1 MIVGMRHSFLYILLA
16 GNSTEDN
23 NMNIENLLET
33 GASLALGVGL
43 KILGALAAWLVGR
56 WLIGFVIRLTNAA
69 LTRQQVDPTL
79 QRYLGSIIA
88 VTLNVILVVAILG
101 YFGLETTSF
110 AALLAAAGIAIG
122 AAWSGLLAN
131 FAAGVFLVILRPFK
145 VGDFISAG
153 GVDGTVEAIGL
164 FGTTINTGDN
174 VHTIIGNNKI
184 FSDNIRNF
192 SANPYRR
199 VDRLAQLA
207 HGVSPAEAAARL
219 KAALA
224 KIPNVMTNPAP
235 DVEIIDFTAMGPVL
249 AVRPYCHNDHYW
261 QVFFDT
267 NRVIAETFG
276 AAGYPVPE
284 QHYRVQQAM
293 RTA

>member
-1 MIVGMRHSFLYILLA
+1 
-16 GNSTEDN
+16 
-23 NMNIENLLET
+23 MNIEDLIQSGT
-33 GASLALGVGL
+33 TLALGIGL
-43 KILGALAAWLVGR
+43 KILGALVAWIIGR
-56 WLIGFVIRLTNAA
+56 WLIGVVVRLTGAA
-69 LTRQQVDPTL
+69 LSRQQVDATL
-79 QRYLGSIIA
+79 QRYLGSIIT
-88 VTLNVILVVAILG
+88 VTLNVVLVVAILG

-145 VGDFISAG
+145 VGDYVAAG
-153 GVDGTVEAIGL
+153 GVEGTVETIGL
-164 FGTTINTGDN
+164 FGTTINSADN
-174 VHTIIGNNKI
+174 VHTTVGNNKI

-192 SANPYRR
+192 SVNPWRR

-207 HGVSPAEAAARL
+207 HGVDPQDAVARL
-219 KAALA
+219 RAAVTA
-224 KIPNVMTNPAP
+224 IPHVMASPAP
-235 DVEIIDFTAMGPVL
+235 DIEIVDFTAMGPVL

-261 QVFFDT
+261 QVTFDT

-284 QHYRVQQAM
+284 QHMRVEQVS
-293 RTA
+293 R

>member
-1 MIVGMRHSFLYILLA
+1 MDFTGIAANFGEVALA
-16 GNSTEDN
+16 
-23 NMNIENLLET
+23 I
-33 GASLALGVGL
+33 GL
-43 KILGALAAWLVGR
+43 KVLGAIVAWVVGR
-56 WLIGFVIRLTNAA
+56 WLIGLVVRLTGAA
-69 LTRQQVDPTL
+69 LTRNQVDPTL

-88 VTLNVILVVAILG
+88 VTLNIVLVVAILG

-131 FAAGVFLVILRPFK
+131 FAAGVFIIILRPFK
-145 VGDFISAG
+145 VGDFIGAG
-153 GVDGTVEAIGL
+153 GVEGTVEAIGL

-174 VHTIIGNNKI
+174 VHTIVGNNKI
-184 FSDNIRNF
+184 FGDNIRNY

-199 VDRLAQLA
+199 VDRMAQLA
-207 HGVSPAEAAARL
+207 HTVNPQEAAGRL

-224 KIPNVMTNPAP
+224 KIPNVLANPAP
-235 DVEIIDFTAMGPVL
+235 DVEILDFTPMGPVL
-249 AVRPYCHNDHYW
+249 AVRPYCHTDHYW
-261 QVFFDT
+261 QVWFDT

-284 QHYRVQQAM
+284 QHVRMVQ
-293 RTA
+293 R

>member
-1 MIVGMRHSFLYILLA
+1 MDF
-16 GNSTEDN
+16 
-23 NMNIENLLET
+23 ENLLQS
-33 GASLALGVGL
+33 GATLALNLGL
-43 KILGALAAWLVGR
+43 KILGALAAWIVGR
-56 WLIGFVIRLTNAA
+56 WLINLVIRLTGKA
-69 LTRQQVDPTL
+69 LSRQQVDPTL
-79 QRYLGSIIA
+79 QRYLGSIIG
-88 VTLNVILVVAILG
+88 VTLNVVLVVAILG

-145 VGDFISAG
+145 VGDFIAAG
-153 GVDGTVEAIGL
+153 GVEGVVEAIGL
-164 FGTTINTGDN
+164 FGTTINSGDN
-174 VHTIIGNNKI
+174 VHTIVGNNKI

-192 SANPYRR
+192 TVNPWRR

-207 HGVSPAEAAARL
+207 HGVDPKDAAARL

-224 KIPNVMTNPAP
+224 KIPNVMTSPAP

-284 QHYRVQQAM
+284 QHLRVQQRAS
-293 RTA
+293 

>member
-1 MIVGMRHSFLYILLA
+1 
-16 GNSTEDN
+16 
-23 NMNIENLLET
+23 MNYE
-33 GASLALGVGL
+33 SLAAGAANLALNIGL
-43 KILGALAAWLVGR
+43 KILGALAAWIVGR
-56 WLIGFVIRLTNAA
+56 WLIGLVVRLITAA
-69 LTRQQVDPTL
+69 LTRKQIDATL
-79 QRYLGSIIA
+79 QRYIGSIVA
-88 VTLNVILVVAILG
+88 VALNVVLVVAILG

-131 FAAGVFLVILRPFK
+131 FAAGAFLIVLRPFK
-145 VGDFISAG
+145 VGDFVSAG
-153 GVDGTVEAIGL
+153 GVEGTVEQIGL

-174 VHTIIGNNKI
+174 VHTIVGNNKI
-184 FSDNIRNF
+184 FGDTIRNY
-192 SANPYRR
+192 SANPHRR

-207 HGVSPAEAAARL
+207 HSVDPRDAAARL

-224 KIPNVMTNPAP
+224 KIPNVLASPAP
-235 DVEIIDFTAMGPVL
+235 EVEIIDFTAMGPVL

-276 AAGYPVPE
+276 AAGYPAPE
-284 QHYRVQQAM
+284 QRYRVVQA
-293 RTA
+293 